1 VPRSYQ
7 MELIQAPQRFKIA
20 VWHRRSGKSKTVL
33 NEQIRRALLKK
44 GVYYYVLPTYRMVKT
59 NIWDTLVS
67 QHVPEEV
74 ILRKNSSDLTIYY
87 KNGSIQRF
95 VGCED
100 IDKHRGNNACDVVF
114 DEYSEIAEEMWTAIM
129 QPVLRENKGT
139 ATFIYTPKGKNHSWK
154 LLQMAKEDPEE
165 WFWSVKSVEDTDSI
179 DEKEIEKIRRN
190 TPLALFQQEYQC
202 AFLEGASQFFR
213 RIKDCLYNQ
222 SVPLPID
229 GYFQL
234 GVDLAKYNDWTVI
247 TPFNL
252 NTFTVYPQDR
262 FNQVD
267 WKTQESRIEAAAR
280 RFNNAKIYI
289 DATGV
294 GDPIVDA
301 LSHKNLD
308 ISDDTAIK
316 FTEKTRWDLLK
327 NLAILLENGKIK
339 LPNDDGLVAELES
352 FRYELNEANKVKL
365 TVPKNMHDDRV
376 MSLALAVFNV
386 KEPMIEDDF
395 EEFSL
400 YTTKYN

>member
-1 VPRSYQ
+1 
-7 MELIQAPQRFKIA
+7 M
-20 VWHRRSGKSKTVL
+20 
-33 NEQIRRALLKK
+33 
-44 GVYYYVLPTYRMVKT
+44 
-59 NIWDTLVS
+59 IWDTLAVE
-67 QHVPEEV
+67 HIPEEV
-74 ILRKNSSDLTIYY
+74 ILKKNNSDLTIFY

-100 IDKHRGNNACDVVF
+100 IDKHRGNNAYDVVF
-114 DEYSEIAEEMWTAIM
+114 DEYSEMNEEVWTAIF

-165 WFWSVKSVEDTDSI
+165 WFWSVKSIEDTDSI
-179 DEKEIEKIRRN
+179 PESEVAKIMRN

-213 RIKDCLYNQ
+213 DVRSLTYD
-222 SVPLPID
+222 SRMPLPQD
-229 GYFQL
+229 GFYQM

-247 TPFNL
+247 TPFNI
-252 NTFTVYPQDR
+252 NTFVAYPQDR

-280 RFNNAKIYI
+280 RYNNAKVYI

-301 LSHKNLD
+301 LQQKGLN
-308 ISDDTAIK
+308 ISEDSAVK

-327 NLAILLENGKIK
+327 NLAILMENKKIK
-339 LPNDDGLVAELES
+339 IPDDDGLISELEA
-352 FRYELNEANKVKL
+352 FRYELNENGKVKL
-365 TVPKNMHDDRV
+365 TVPSGVHDDRV

-386 KEPMIEDDF
+386 KEPMMDTDD
-395 EEFSL
+395 EEFGMYSSS
-400 YTTKYN
+400 YN

>member
-1 VPRSYQ
+1 
-7 MELIQAPQRFKIA
+7 
-20 VWHRRSGKSKTVL
+20 
-33 NEQIRRALLKK
+33 
-44 GVYYYVLPTYRMVKT
+44 MVKT

-222 SVPLPID
+222 DVPLPIE

-386 KEPMIEDDF
+386 KEPMVEDDF